1 MATKIDR
8 YDNVKVSKDGS
19 KLIIE
24 IETDKEK
31 VDAQPSGSG
40 KSVVLA
46 TTGGARQVDGLRLN
60 LTLYRKA

>member
-1 MATKIDR
+1 MKISRYENVQVDRDSTKL
-8 YDNVKVSKDGS
+8 VST
-19 KLIIE
+19 
-24 IETDKEK
+24 IETDEQK

-46 TTGGARQVDGLRLN
+46 TTGGARKLHDELRLN